1 MLNEKLPDEK
11 ECLVIDEQLSERTG
25 SEIAAAWQNLCGCL
39 LAETCKTLRRNHI
52 RKKDEVFDKKKA
64 KMWLDGEQSV
74 ISFEETCNT
83 LGIDKQRT
91 KDAIRRYAEKPIG
104 SAINRS
110 VFGALNPEG

>member
-1 MLNEKLPDEK
+1 MPDEK
-11 ECLVIDEQLSERTG
+11 ECLLIDQQLSERTG
-25 SEIAAAWQNLCGCL
+25 SEIEAAWQNLCGCL
-39 LAETCKTLRRNHI
+39 LAETCKTMRRKYI

-64 KMWLDGEQSV
+64 KMWLEGQTSV

-91 KDAIRRYAEKPIG
+91 RAAIKLYAEKPIG